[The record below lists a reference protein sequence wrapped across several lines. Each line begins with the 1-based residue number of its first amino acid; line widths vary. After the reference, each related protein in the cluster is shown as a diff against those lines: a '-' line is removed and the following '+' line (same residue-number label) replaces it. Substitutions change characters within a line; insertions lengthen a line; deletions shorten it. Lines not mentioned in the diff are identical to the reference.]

1 MLQSH
6 SGSVKHPACSFI
18 LQNQGPHFWDFNAA
32 GDSFWLQMDCFHS
45 VLGNLYHFQKKTKQK
60 KTHHQDKSI
69 DLLSTNGC
77 ISVRCIASRKLIPSA
92 VLILLSCERFLEQ
105 CNLTEVRFPNCRR
118 NTNHIK
124 IDSLLFATR
133 GEQQHIYIE
142 DRSHPTWSVLC
153 LHTPCACAIFCA
165 MASKLIECKYSQFV
179 GDHFQA
185 TVQT

>member
-1 MLQSH
+1 MTSDGLLSQCAWELIPLS
-6 SGSVKHPACSFI
+6 KE
-18 LQNQGPHFWDFNAA
+18 N
-32 GDSFWLQMDCFHS
+32 
-45 VLGNLYHFQKKTKQK
+45 KTTKE
-60 KTHHQDKSI
+60 THHQDKSI